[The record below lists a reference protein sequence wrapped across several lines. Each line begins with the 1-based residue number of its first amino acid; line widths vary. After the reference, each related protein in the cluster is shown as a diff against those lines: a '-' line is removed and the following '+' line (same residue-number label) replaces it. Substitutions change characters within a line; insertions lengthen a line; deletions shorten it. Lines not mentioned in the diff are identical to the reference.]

1 MEKIPVYLGLIFAST
16 TALALF
22 FFYRSTRKSRLVLI
36 IAIVWLTIQSSLGL
50 SGFYKTSGTIP
61 PRFILLILP
70 PLVTI
75 VFLFI
80 TVPGIRFINGLNMK
94 WLTLLHML
102 RIPVEIVLLLLF
114 VNKSIPRVT
123 TFEGRN
129 MDILSGITAGLIY
142 YFGFIKKNLDTR
154 IMLVWN
160 FICLGLLLNIVVIG
174 ILSAPSPIQQFAFD
188 QPNIAIYYFPFVWLP
203 SFIIPLVLLAHF
215 AAIRQAL
222 KQNTKQK
229 MIWRQSVTPL

>member
-1 MEKIPVYLGLIFAST
+1 MEKIPVYIGLIFAT
-16 TALALF
+16 TTSLTLF
-22 FFYRSTRKSRLVLI
+22 FFYRSTRKSRLVLTI
-36 IAIVWLTIQSSLGL
+36 TIVWLAIQSLLGL
-50 SGFYKTSGTIP
+50 SEFYKTSWTLP

-75 VFLFI
+75 VLVFL
-80 TVPGIRFINGLNMK
+80 TAPGRRFMDGLDMK
-94 WLTLLHML
+94 WLTLLHIL

-114 VNKSIPRVT
+114 VNKSIPRLM

-142 YFGFIKKNLDTR
+142 YFGFIKKNLNAR
-154 IMLVWN
+154 IMLAWN
-160 FICLGLLLNIVVIG
+160 FICLGLVVNIAVNG

-203 SFIIPLVLLAHF
+203 SFIVPLVMFAHL
-215 AAIRQAL
+215 AAIRQVL

-229 MIWRQSVTPL
+229 ITWRQSLTPL